1 MKMISQSLK
10 ENNFYRISDLALVA
24 VLSLDLPIEKID
36 RQNPTK
42 VQFLFAESEQLRRLV
57 DDYWKG
63 QLQVEPKAFFNQLK
77 NIKTR
82 IYSE

>member
-1 MKMISQSLK
+1 MKSQSLK
-10 ENNFYRISDLALVA
+10 ENNYYRTNDLNLAA
-24 VLSLDLPIEKID
+24 VLSLDLPIEQVDK
-36 RQNPTK
+36 QNPAK
-42 VQFLFAESEQLRRLV
+42 VQFLFTESEQLRRLV

-82 IYSE
+82 IYNS

>member
-1 MKMISQSLK
+1 MISQSLK

>member
-1 MKMISQSLK
+1 
-10 ENNFYRISDLALVA
+10 
-24 VLSLDLPIEKID
+24 LSLDLPIEKID